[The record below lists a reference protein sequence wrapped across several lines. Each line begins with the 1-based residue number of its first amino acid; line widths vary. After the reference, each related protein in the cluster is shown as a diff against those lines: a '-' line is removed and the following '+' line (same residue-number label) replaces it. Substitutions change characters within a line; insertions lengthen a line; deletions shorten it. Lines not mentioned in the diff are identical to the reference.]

1 MEGTIIVADDDKSIR
16 TVLAQALTRAG
27 CKVRSTGTISTLWR
41 WLEEGE
47 GDVLVTDVMMPDGDT
62 LDLLPVLRRK
72 RPALPIIVMSA
83 QNTVMMAIR
92 ANEAGAYEYLPKPFD
107 LRGVL
112 QSVSKA
118 LQNKKNSGVKPII
131 LSSNFSIGA
140 KEASLPLIGRSSV
153 MQDVYRI
160 MSRLMSTDLGVL
172 ITGNS
177 GTGKELVA
185 TALHDFGQRKNKP
198 FIKVNIATLPKDLVE
213 VELFGKESTS
223 SATAEY
229 IGKFEQAEGGTIFLD
244 EVSDL
249 SLVAQARLLNVIQ
262 SREFT
267 RVFGVY
273 PIKTNVRIL
282 ASTNQNLRNSINE
295 GKFREDLFYRLN
307 VVPIHL
313 PNLNQKL
320 DDIND
325 LVKHF
330 LTLADSDGLGLKG
343 IETDAIEFLKK
354 QHWGG
359 NVRELQNFINRM
371 VVLSKNEVIS
381 QADVEKELLQ
391 KSVEYESSANDEIKM
406 ERFSIL
412 VENHLKRYFDLHGQ
426 SLPPPG
432 LYERV
437 IKEIELPLIALSLA
451 ATRGNQL
458 KTSALLGINRN
469 TLRKKIR
476 ELDINVSRGKKMM

>member
-1 MEGTIIVADDDKSIR
+1 MEGTVIIADDDKSIR

-62 LDLLPVLRRK
+62 LDIIPVLRRK
-72 RPALPIIVMSA
+72 RPTLPIIVMSA

-118 LQNKKNSGVKPII
+118 LQNKKNSNAKPSI
-131 LSSNFSIGA
+131 LSSDFSIGE
-140 KEASLPLIGRSSV
+140 KESSLPLIGRSSI

-185 TALHDFGQRKNKP
+185 TALHNFGQRKNKP

-213 VELFGKESTS
+213 SELFGKESS
-223 SATAEY
+223 NSATTEY

-244 EVSDL
+244 EISDL

-267 RVFGVY
+267 KVSGVH
-273 PIKTNVRIL
+273 PIKTDVRIL
-282 ASTNQNLRNSINE
+282 ASTNQDLRSSINE

-330 LTLADSDGLGLKG
+330 LTVADKDGLGLKG

-381 QADVEKELLQ
+381 RADVEKELQNKGL
-391 KSVEYESSANDEIKM
+391 EFEPSAGDEIKM
-406 ERFSIL
+406 ERFSLL

-437 IKEIELPLIALSLA
+437 VKEIELPLIALSLA